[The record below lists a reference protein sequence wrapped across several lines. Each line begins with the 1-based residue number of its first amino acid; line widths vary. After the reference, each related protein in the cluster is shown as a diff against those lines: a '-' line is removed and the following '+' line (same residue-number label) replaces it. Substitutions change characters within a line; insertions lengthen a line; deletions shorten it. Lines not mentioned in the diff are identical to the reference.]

1 MTKKFTIASIM
12 TALALV
18 CLFGSAYL
26 PTGRIAL
33 LAITSMCILVTVSQC
48 GARYGWLQYTATSIL
63 AILLIPFKF
72 QVLLFIALLGYYPMV
87 KLYIEKIDKLWLEWI
102 VKILFFSALL
112 IITYFVVTYILAQRI
127 SFGAIFDVI
136 MTHLLLVV
144 VISEVVFIIYDYLLS
159 FFAKFYNENIKDR
172 IR

>member
-1 MTKKFTIASIM
+1 MTRKFTVASIM

-48 GARYGWLQYTATSIL
+48 GARYGWMQYAATSLL
-63 AILLIPFKF
+63 AFLLIPFKF

-87 KLYIEKIDKLWLEWI
+87 KLHIESIGKMWLEWL

-112 IITYFVVTYILAQRI
+112 VVAYFVVKYFLIQHV
-127 SFGAIFDVI
+127 SFGAILDVV
-136 MTHLLLVV
+136 MTHMVLVV
-144 VISEVVFIIYDYLLS
+144 IFAEIIFVVYDYLLS
-159 FFAKFYNENIKDR
+159 FFAKFYEQNIKDR

>member
-1 MTKKFTIASIM
+1 MTKKFTLSSIM

-48 GARYGWLQYTATSIL
+48 GTRYGWMQYTATSIL
-63 AILLIPFKF
+63 ALLLIPFKF

-87 KLYIEKIDKLWLEWI
+87 KLYIEKIEKLSLEWI
-102 VKILFFSALL
+102 VKILFFTTLL
-112 IITYFVVTYILAQRI
+112 IIAYFVVKYILVQHI
-127 SFGAIFDVI
+127 SFGAVFDVI

-144 VISEVVFIIYDYLLS
+144 IIAEVVFVVYDYLLS
-159 FFAKFYNENIKDR
+159 FFAKFYNENIRDR

>member
-1 MTKKFTIASIM
+1 MTKKFTVASIM

-48 GARYGWLQYTATSIL
+48 GTRYGWMQYVATSIL
-63 AILLIPFKF
+63 ALLLIPFKF
-72 QVLLFIALLGYYPMV
+72 QVLIFIALLGYYPMI
-87 KLYIEKIDKLWLEWI
+87 KLYIEKIENLWFEWG
-102 VKILFFSALL
+102 VKILFFTSLL
-112 IITYFVVTYILAQRI
+112 IIAYFVVKYFLVRHI
-127 SFGAIFDVI
+127 SFGAIFDIV

-144 VISEVVFIIYDYLLS
+144 IIAEVVFVIYDYLLS

>member
-1 MTKKFTIASIM
+1 MTKKFTVASIM

-48 GARYGWLQYTATSIL
+48 GTRYGWMQYAATSIL
-63 AILLIPFKF
+63 ALLLIPFKF

-87 KLYIEKIDKLWLEWI
+87 KLHIERLDKIWIEWI
-102 VKILFFSALL
+102 VKILFFTTLL
-112 IITYFVVTYILAQRI
+112 IIAYFVVKYILVQHI
-127 SFGAIFDVI
+127 SFGAVFDVI
-136 MTHLLLVV
+136 MTHLLLV
-144 VISEVVFIIYDYLLS
+144 IIIAEVVFIIYDYLLS
-159 FFAKFYNENIKDR
+159 FFAKFYNENIRDR

>member
-1 MTKKFTIASIM
+1 MTRKFTLASIM
-12 TALALV
+12 TALTLV

-33 LAITSMCILVTVSQC
+33 LAITSMCVLITVSQC
-48 GARYGWLQYTATSIL
+48 GVRYGWLQYTATALL

-72 QVLLFIALLGYYPMV
+72 QVFLFIALLGYYPMV
-87 KLYIEKIDKLWLEWI
+87 KLHIEKIHNLWLELL
-102 VKILFFSALL
+102 VKILFFTSLL
-112 IITYFVVTYILAQRI
+112 IIAYFVVKYVLAQQI
-127 SFGAIFDVI
+127 SFGAILDVVFA
-136 MTHLLLVV
+136 HLLLVV
-144 VISEVVFIIYDYLLS
+144 VAAEVVFVIYDYLLS

>member
-1 MTKKFTIASIM
+1 MTKKFTVASIM

-26 PTGRIAL
+26 PTGRITL
-33 LAITSMCILVTVSQC
+33 LAVTSMCILVTVAQC
-48 GARYGWLQYTATSIL
+48 GTRYGWLQYAATSIL

-72 QVLLFIALLGYYPMV
+72 QVLIFIVLLGYYPMV
-87 KLYIEKIDKLWLEWI
+87 KLYIERIEKLWLEWI
-102 VKILFFSALL
+102 VKILFFTALL
-112 IITYFVVTYILAQRI
+112 IIAYFVVKYFLVRHI
-127 SFGAIFDVI
+127 SFGAIFDIV

-144 VISEVVFIIYDYLLS
+144 IIAEVIFVIYDYLLS
-159 FFAKFYNENIKDR
+159 FFARFYNENIKDR